1 MLVYLSLGPI
11 LWAIHLTLIYGTHT
25 LVCAR
30 TIPGTLPLG
39 FDTAPFVILLITV
52 TTLAVLL
59 GAVLLPSPNTRPF
72 NGSLASPSFFR
83 RVMVLLALLS
93 AFGVGWAGLASMV
106 VQSC

>member
-1 MLVYLSLGPI
+1 MLVYLTLGPI

-39 FDTAPFVILLITV
+39 FDTAPFVILLVTV
-52 TTLAVLL
+52 ATLALLL
-59 GAVLLPSPNTRPF
+59 GAMLVPSPNTRPF
-72 NGSLASPSFFR
+72 NGSPASPSFFR

-93 AFGVGWAGLASMV
+93 AFGVGWAGVAAMV
-106 VQSC
+106 VPSC

>member
-1 MLVYLSLGPI
+1 MLVYLAIGPI

-25 LVCAR
+25 LVCTR
-30 TIPGTLPLG
+30 TVSRTLPFG
-39 FDTAPFVILLITV
+39 FDTAPFVILLATGA
-52 TTLAVLL
+52 TFALLL

-72 NGSLASPSFFR
+72 NGSPASPAFFR

-93 AFGVGWAGLASMV
+93 AFGVGGAGAAAMV